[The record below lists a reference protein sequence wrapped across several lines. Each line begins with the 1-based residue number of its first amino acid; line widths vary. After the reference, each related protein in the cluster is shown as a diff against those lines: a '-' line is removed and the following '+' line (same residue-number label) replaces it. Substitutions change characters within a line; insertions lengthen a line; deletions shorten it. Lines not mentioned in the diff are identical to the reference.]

1 MFVTKKH
8 LSRRSVLRGVGTAL
22 ALPLLDAMVP
32 AFAGPTEVASKS
44 PTRMGFVY
52 IPQGAIIEKWTPA
65 TEGAGYQMTPI
76 LQPLEPLRDH
86 VLVLTGLDQRSAEA
100 APSENNGPHTRTTA
114 AYLTG
119 VHPKQTRG
127 ADYLLAPS
135 VDQIAAAQLGK
146 QTQLSSLELA
156 LDTGY
161 TSGVC
166 EGEWSCV
173 YANTLSWRTPTT
185 PLPVENHPR
194 VVFERL
200 FGDNDTTDS
209 AARVARMRENRSL
222 LDFVSNSASRLMTGL
237 GPTDRAKLT
246 EYLDAIRDVER
257 RIEIAEEQASREV
270 PTLERPGGSIP
281 GAFED
286 YIKLMF
292 DMQVLAYQT
301 DLTRVSTF
309 MIAHESSNRT
319 YPQIGVPDPHHPLT
333 HHRGLADMKAKVAI
347 INNYHVKMFGYFLDR
362 LRSTPDGDGSLL
374 DHSMVLYGS
383 GISDGNFHTNENLPL
398 LLAGGAGGKLKGG
411 RHLKYPVGTPMTNLF
426 LTMLDKVGVNVD
438 KMGDSTGKLELLS
451 VA

>member
-1 MFVTKKH
+1 
-8 LSRRSVLRGVGTAL
+8 
-22 ALPLLDAMVP
+22 
-32 AFAGPTEVASKS
+32 
-44 PTRMGFVY
+44 
-52 IPQGAIIEKWTPA
+52 
-65 TEGAGYQMTPI
+65 MTPI
-76 LQPLEPLRDH
+76 LEPLAPLRDNF
-86 VLVLTGLDQRSAEA
+86 LVLTGLDQRNAEA

-135 VDQIAAAQLGK
+135 VDQIAAKELGK
-146 QTQLSSLELA
+146 HTQLASLEMA

-185 PLPVENHPR
+185 PLPMENHPR
-194 VVFERL
+194 EVFERL

-209 AARVARMRENRSL
+209 AARLARMQENRSL
-222 LDFVSNSASRLMTGL
+222 LDFVTQNVARLQKGL
-237 GPTDRAKLT
+237 GPTDRAKLN

-257 RIEIAEEQASREV
+257 RIQIAEEQASSDV

-281 GAFED
+281 AAFED

-301 DLTRVSTF
+301 DLTRISTF

-333 HHRGLADMKAKVAI
+333 HHRGLADMKAKVAL
-347 INNYHVKMFGYFLDR
+347 INAYHVKMFGYLLDR

-374 DHSMVLYGS
+374 DHSMLALRVR
-383 GISDGNFHTNENLPL
+383 HQRRQLPYQR
-398 LLAGGAGGKLKGG
+398 KSSSHFGG
-411 RHLKYPVGTPMTNLF
+411 RRRREDQGRPSPQVPRGYAYDESVLNHAGQGGRSGRQDGRQHWKARPAFGFVRAAGITTSYYGRVG
-426 LTMLDKVGVNVD
+426 
-438 KMGDSTGKLELLS
+438 LLS
-451 VA
+451 AVRPREGPACHNPK

>member
-1 MFVTKKH
+1 MIFKKAIP
-8 LSRRSVLRGVGTAL
+8 RRTVLRGLGATL
-22 ALPLLDAMVP
+22 ALPLLDSMVP
-32 AFAGPTEVASKS
+32 AFAAPAEVASKS
-44 PTRMGFVY
+44 PVRMGFVY
-52 IPQGAIIEKWTPA
+52 IPQGAILEKWTPA
-65 TEGAGYQMTPI
+65 TEGVGYQMTPI
-76 LQPLEPLRDH
+76 LEPLASLRDNF
-86 VLVLTGLDQRSAEA
+86 LVLTGLDQRNAEA

-135 VDQIAAAQLGK
+135 VDQIAAKELGK
-146 QTQLSSLELA
+146 HTQLASLEMA

-194 VVFERL
+194 EVFERL

-209 AARVARMRENRSL
+209 AARLARMQENRSL
-222 LDFVSNSASRLMTGL
+222 LDFVTQNVARLQKGL
-237 GPTDRAKLT
+237 GPTDRAKLN

-257 RIEIAEEQASREV
+257 RIQIAEEQASSDV

-281 GAFED
+281 AAFED

-333 HHRGLADMKAKVAI
+333 HHRGLADMKAKVAL
-347 INNYHVKMFGYFLDR
+347 INAYHVKMFGYLLDR

-374 DHSMVLYGS
+374 DHSMLLYGS

-398 LLAGGAGGKLKGG
+398 ILAGGAGGKIKGG

-426 LTMLDKVGVNVD
+426 LTMLDKAGVPVD
-438 KMGDSTGKLELLS
+438 KMGDSTGKLDLLS
-451 VA
+451 VS